1 MSTDREVVTAVS
13 GESPATASAL
23 VAATG
28 GLAIPA
34 AAAPAVLEAPAVGA
48 THAPAIHP
56 PATCTNCGATVSGH
70 YCASCG
76 QRAGHAVHS
85 LWHFMSEIAEDLTHA
100 DSRLWQTLKALL
112 FKPGFLTCE
121 FLAGRRARYM
131 PPFRLYLVTSVLFFL
146 ILAFNGTINVQTQSL
161 AQLQSQAT
169 AKEDKEELKALAEK
183 YPLLAGEKTG
193 EKACANLNYN
203 GPWKERVQP
212 TLRESCLRVVSD
224 HGHGVREAFLH
235 NLPKAFFLLLPILA
249 LVMKPLY
256 RRPPRYFVE
265 HLLLLL
271 HNHAF
276 AFLTLGLFLVADML
290 VPSDAVT
297 DLLLF
302 AIGLSIPYYYY
313 RGMRRVYREGTARTL
328 GKLAVLSLA
337 YWVLAGL
344 VLVATAIYSVL
355 VL

>member
-1 MSTDREVVTAVS
+1 
-13 GESPATASAL
+13 
-23 VAATG
+23 
-28 GLAIPA
+28 
-34 AAAPAVLEAPAVGA
+34 
-48 THAPAIHP
+48 
-56 PATCTNCGATVSGH
+56 
-70 YCASCG
+70 
-76 QRAGHAVHS
+76 
-85 LWHFMSEIAEDLTHA
+85 
-100 DSRLWQTLKALL
+100 LWQTLKALL

-121 FLAGRRARYM
+121 FLAGRRASYL

-146 ILAFNGTINVQTQSL
+146 ILALNGTINVQTQNL

-169 AKEDKEELKALAEK
+169 SKEDKEELKALAEK
-183 YPLLAGEKTG
+183 YPLLAGKETG

-224 HGHGVREAFLH
+224 HGHGVWEAFLH

-302 AIGLSIPYYYY
+302 AIGLYIPYYYY

-337 YWVLAGL
+337 YWALAGT

>member
-1 MSTDREVVTAVS
+1 MGADREVFATNMPPVP
-13 GESPATASAL
+13 GGDPAP
-23 VAATG
+23 VVATG
-28 GLAIPA
+28 GAVTTPIPA
-34 AAAPAVLEAPAVGA
+34 VPEALPSDAAHTPAACA
-48 THAPAIHP
+48 
-56 PATCTNCGATVSGH
+56 NCDATVSGH
-70 YCASCG
+70 YCAHCG
-76 QRAGHAVHS
+76 QKAEHAVHS
-85 LWHFMSEIAEDLTHA
+85 LWHFLSEVAEDLTHA

-112 FKPGFLTCE
+112 FNPGFLTCE

-146 ILAFNGTINVQTQSL
+146 ILALNGAVNVQTQSL
-161 AQLQSQAT
+161 VQLQSQAT
-169 AKEDKEELKALAEK
+169 SQEDKEELEALAKK
-183 YPLLAGEKTG
+183 YPMLAGKETG

-302 AIGLSIPYYYY
+302 AVGLYIPYYYY

-337 YWVLAGL
+337 YWALAGT

>member
-1 MSTDREVVTAVS
+1 MGADREVVATDA
-13 GESPATASAL
+13 ESAPA
-23 VAATG
+23 G
-28 GLAIPA
+28 GPA
-34 AAAPAVLEAPAVGA
+34 AVVATRAVTPMPAVPEALPSGAAHTPAA
-48 THAPAIHP
+48 CA
-56 PATCTNCGATVSGH
+56 NCDATVSGH
-70 YCASCG
+70 YCAHCG
-76 QRAGHAVHS
+76 QKAEHAVHS
-85 LWHFMSEIAEDLTHA
+85 LWHFLSEVAEDLTHA

-146 ILAFNGTINVQTQSL
+146 ILALNGTINVQTQNL

-169 AKEDKEELKALAEK
+169 SKEDKEELKALAEK
-183 YPLLAGEKTG
+183 YPLLAGEETG
-193 EKACANLNYN
+193 AKACANLNYN

-302 AIGLSIPYYYY
+302 AIGLYIPYYYY

-337 YWVLAGL
+337 YWVLAGF

>member
-1 MSTDREVVTAVS
+1 MGADREVVATNMPPVP
-13 GESPATASAL
+13 GGDPAP
-23 VAATG
+23 VVATG
-28 GLAIPA
+28 GAVTTPIPA
-34 AAAPAVLEAPAVGA
+34 VPEARPSGAVHTPAACA
-48 THAPAIHP
+48 
-56 PATCTNCGATVSGH
+56 NCDATVSGH
-70 YCASCG
+70 YCAHCG
-76 QRAGHAVHS
+76 QKAEHAVHS
-85 LWHFMSEIAEDLTHA
+85 LWHFLSEVAEDLTHA

-146 ILAFNGTINVQTQSL
+146 ILALNGAINVQTQNL
-161 AQLQSQAT
+161 VQLQSQAT
-169 AKEDKEELKALAEK
+169 SQEDKEELEALAKK
-183 YPLLAGEKTG
+183 YPMLAGKETG
-193 EKACANLNYN
+193 EKACANLNYG

-302 AIGLSIPYYYY
+302 AVGLYIPYYYY

-337 YWVLAGL
+337 YWVLAGV
-344 VLVATAIYSVL
+344 VLVATAFYSVL